1 MSLMDLVHKPS
12 FLIRIDT
19 YIHQLSSQ
27 RHIFGTI
34 QNRSIKRGEQ
44 KSEKNYVYQPYM
56 NQTRMAS
63 SFLGFTLRNQ
73 KQKSAK
79 EDVVNLVVIF
89 PTTNWPNPQFR
100 NSLSHLIC
108 SHFFRKVQ
116 KSSSTKV
123 VLQTWIFFSGQLL
136 FHNQNKNLSL
146 QNHFSPTGKKCG
158 FIV

>member
-1 MSLMDLVHKPS
+1 MSLMDSVHKPL

-34 QNRSIKRGEQ
+34 QNRLIKRGEE
-44 KSEKNYVYQPYM
+44 KSEKNYM

-63 SFLGFTLRNQ
+63 SFLGFALRNQ

-116 KSSSTKV
+116 KSGSTKV